1 MTINIKDTITKKIME
16 DRVEPVAFNKVG
28 EVGSKEVLN
37 ISGIS
42 SANAVGEVEEAS
54 DLESKGRSG
63 GEHVS
68 DPVMK
73 TVAVSN
79 ESDEVSNEWI
89 RLRRWCFGVRFVV
102 QEESDDEDEG
112 DDQE

>member
-1 MTINIKDTITKKIME
+1 MTINIKDTITKKITE
-16 DRVEPVAFNKVG
+16 DRVEAIAFYEVG

-37 ISGIS
+37 ISWIS
-42 SANAVGEVEEAS
+42 SANAVGEVEETS
-54 DLESKGRSG
+54 DLESQGRSG

-79 ESDEVSNEWI
+79 ESKEVSNEWI
-89 RLRRWCFGVRFVV
+89 
-102 QEESDDEDEG
+102 
-112 DDQE
+112 